1 MPWHAAE
8 TFTSTCDVGVLTT
21 SVGALSVDQESYR
34 RVLGRARLLAGA
46 APPGTRTPAETERLR
61 LRVKGLLCGD
71 ESDVCDVLSDL
82 NASCALPLPAPPGPP
97 PATGL
102 SSIAVL
108 SDQATNIA
116 DRVMISNG
124 SLWSNHLVN
133 IANEGTVN
141 ADIVSGGDA
150 RIGDRTHVQGNVT
163 AAGLIVMNPGGGATI
178 SGAQKQHAAFSSL
191 TIPTKTVTP
200 GATNVTVNSGQGTA
214 ASPFNFAPGSYNT
227 VTINS
232 NNVVALSGGVYQIG
246 TLIVN
251 ADTTLILNQTGA
263 AAIDL
268 RVQTNLQLGDRLIVK
283 PGTTPAGVVAQF
295 YSNQGPTTE
304 VRVGTDINPFPMA
317 LTVPNGTVRISSR
330 TVITGSVAAK
340 TVNFDP
346 DVGVSRVPADAVVG
360 SGVTTLEFLG
370 YPTQLQYSVAYKDG
384 FYGTVGPLA
393 LNQMPWKALIASA
406 MIQLDLGLPG
416 AIEAEL
422 VGTADQS
429 VVATVKTSVLSAP
442 TTAPSNPPSTQAGSV
457 DAAVAAV
464 RGNRALGPA
473 LFSYLDAAP
482 GEVNPTPMGTAGTIK
497 TAGTF
502 MTNADIDNLL
512 LNPSANGGLAVYK
525 SGAGTGVTRGL
536 ISGLTPV
543 VARDDES
550 GTLYFVNQIVVV
562 LDQNNRPAGDKIAGA
577 GDSGALWLQVGTNKI
592 VGMTH
597 AIGSSGGNSTAVI
610 SRIQD
615 VVNAL
620 QIQFARGFPR
630 RRTDR
635 RLERRNDQDGR
646 DNAFNDPYG
655 CIRRGTPAGQRS
667 EHLRRRLR
675 HEATGGSARGVG
687 QSHLLRPG
695 EDRIARRARSARNV
709 DCPGVG
715 RRLWDGRR
723 ADGTDR
729 QGDGRSGGSDG
740 PPRNACGGAADWRA
754 RDDCPRRL
762 GRRSGR
768 VRHGG
773 RAVLRQHDEQRVEL
787 ASVALE
793 RPRLGPGGLYG
804 GDSTRDGIGDLRRR
818 GVAGGRRGTFAAGSD
833 PAPTGPYRTNR
844 VCERRGPDVSH
855 HGRRI
860 GSPFGRTGRHDGSGN
875 HTHRRRAGDHHR
887 AGRRSG
893 PRGPQALASGVVDL
907 SAAVNNG
914 GVANSVERLA
924 DGDEVAG
931 RAAPLHECGF
941 VHQRTDRQPLRRADP
956 GRWGRAGPDVCSS
969 TARVPVSSTG
979 W

>member
-1 MPWHAAE
+1 
-8 TFTSTCDVGVLTT
+8 
-21 SVGALSVDQESYR
+21 
-34 RVLGRARLLAGA
+34 
-46 APPGTRTPAETERLR
+46 

-550 GTLYFVNQIVVV
+550 GTLYFVDQIVVV

-620 QIQFARGFPR
+620 QIQFA
-630 RRTDR
+630 
-635 RLERRNDQDGR
+635 
-646 DNAFNDPYG
+646 
-655 CIRRGTPAGQRS
+655 
-667 EHLRRRLR
+667 
-675 HEATGGSARGVG
+675 
-687 QSHLLRPG
+687 
-695 EDRIARRARSARNV
+695 
-709 DCPGVG
+709 
-715 RRLWDGRR
+715 
-723 ADGTDR
+723 
-729 QGDGRSGGSDG
+729 
-740 PPRNACGGAADWRA
+740 
-754 RDDCPRRL
+754 
-762 GRRSGR
+762 
-768 VRHGG
+768 
-773 RAVLRQHDEQRVEL
+773 
-787 ASVALE
+787 
-793 RPRLGPGGLYG
+793 
-804 GDSTRDGIGDLRRR
+804 
-818 GVAGGRRGTFAAGSD
+818 
-833 PAPTGPYRTNR
+833 
-844 VCERRGPDVSH
+844 
-855 HGRRI
+855 
-860 GSPFGRTGRHDGSGN
+860 
-875 HTHRRRAGDHHR
+875 
-887 AGRRSG
+887 
-893 PRGPQALASGVVDL
+893 
-907 SAAVNNG
+907 
-914 GVANSVERLA
+914 
-924 DGDEVAG
+924 
-931 RAAPLHECGF
+931 
-941 VHQRTDRQPLRRADP
+941 
-956 GRWGRAGPDVCSS
+956 
-969 TARVPVSSTG
+969 
-979 W
+979 